1 MNKFKLIYYTLKS
14 FGIIFI
20 LKKIISYKPIVVC
33 YHRISKIKIQEHLS
47 WFKRNYSLMQLNDL
61 LDKSI
66 NSKQK
71 NSTKNPE
78 IAITMDDCYENDF
91 TNMIDVTL
99 KEQVHCTYFVPL
111 AYVQENKS
119 FWSLRIISSIN
130 NLILPSKLVLN
141 DGETKEINNEFQKHQ
156 FIKEFIFELQENNIQ
171 TIAIENKISDFL
183 KKNKLVDNSD
193 KIINLNTIK
202 ENGKNP
208 LVCFQSHTLTHPKL
222 YLCNEEELKN
232 EFIVSKQA
240 LDQFDFGY
248 NQETICYPYGSYK
261 LIGNS
266 YKIAGNPYKYG
277 VTLVPGV
284 INKDTNSLLI
294 PRIGIYENDTIYSIE
309 LKFLKAQL
317 LNSLKK
323 FKL

>member
-1 MNKFKLIYYTLKS
+1 MVI
-14 FGIIFI
+14 
-20 LKKIISYKPIVVC
+20 C
-33 YHRISKIKIQEHLS
+33 YHRISKIKIQEHLL

-66 NSKQK
+66 NSKQR
-71 NSTKNPE
+71 NSYKYPE

-91 TNMIDVTL
+91 TNMINTTL

-119 FWSLRIISSIN
+119 FWSLRIINSIN
-130 NLILPSKLVLN
+130 NLILPKMLILDN
-141 DGETKEINNEFQKHQ
+141 GETKEIINESQKQ
-156 FIKEFIFELQENNIQ
+156 DFIKKFILELQDNNTQ
-171 TIAIENKISDFL
+171 TIEIESKVYNFL
-183 KKNKLVDNSD
+183 KKNELVDKAD

-202 ENGKNP
+202 EHSKNP
-208 LVCFQSHTLTHPKL
+208 FGCFQSHTLTHPKL
-222 YLCNEEELKN
+222 NLCSEEELKN
-232 EFIVSKQA
+232 EFIGSMQA
-240 LDQFDFGY
+240 LNQFDFGY
-248 NQETICYPYGSYK
+248 KQEIICYPYGSYK

-266 YKIAGNPYKYG
+266 YKIAGNTYKYG

-284 INKDTNSLLI
+284 IKKNTNSLLI

-317 LNSLKK
+317 LNSLNK